1 MKLDGVDHVWFWVS
15 DMDRAVGFYRD
26 GLGLAVNS
34 RHGDE
39 WAELEAGVI
48 HIGLHGARSEGNAPH
63 GGTAV
68 FRVDDLDLAKTALEQ
83 RGVAFHEH
91 LGEVPGI
98 ARYASFDD
106 PDGNSMQLIEY
117 VPEQG

>member
-1 MKLDGVDHVWFWVS
+1 
-15 DMDRAVGFYRD
+15 
-26 GLGLAVNS
+26 
-34 RHGDE
+34 
-39 WAELEAGVI
+39 
-48 HIGLHGARSEGNAPH
+48 
-63 GGTAV
+63 V

-117 VPEQG
+117 VPGEG